1 MNAMADKRTHIFSGS
16 IYEEMAGYARAV
28 IVGEHI
34 YVSGT
39 VGVDFTTGKL
49 AEGAIAQTETALDT
63 IQSTLEQANSGLH
76 DIVRVRVY
84 APDPD
89 DVIAVSGVL
98 KSRLGF
104 TSPTNTTI
112 CSPLAVPGAHVEL
125 EVEAIRGSGTP
136 A

>member
-1 MNAMADKRTHIFSGS
+1 MPRTHVFSGS

-28 IVGEHI
+28 IVGDAI

-39 VGVDFTTGKL
+39 VGVDFKTGEL
-49 AEGAIAQTETALDT
+49 ADGPEAQTDRALDT
-63 IQSTLEQANSGLH
+63 IQATLEEAGSSLG

-84 APDPD
+84 APDPA
-89 DVIAVSGVL
+89 DVMAISGRL
-98 KSRLGF
+98 KERLGF

-125 EVEAIRGSGTP
+125 EVEALRGSANPG
-136 A
+136 